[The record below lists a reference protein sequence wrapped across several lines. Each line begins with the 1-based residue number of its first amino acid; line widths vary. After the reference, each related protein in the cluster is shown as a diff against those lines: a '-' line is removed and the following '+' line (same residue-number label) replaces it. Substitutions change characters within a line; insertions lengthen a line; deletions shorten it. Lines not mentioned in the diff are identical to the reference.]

1 MNLYDKASLILTPNA
16 YKASKIYVAKPTD
29 GSGDLTFSRAST
41 AMRRNSAGLWESV
54 ANNVPR
60 LHYPVGGGCPAWLLE
75 PAATNKITQSVNLSL
90 WFKTTGSLIVTGG
103 QVSPSITDNA
113 FKVIAA
119 ATNDKWAIYSNDVT
133 IVSANTYSVS
143 MFFKAGEYSK
153 AGWRDGY
160 TGKYVTFNVSTKTQL
175 ATNGPTVSFTDE
187 GNGYVRAIV
196 NYTATTVTNNN
207 YFFIL
212 DNAYVNQNP
221 DVYTFI
227 GDGTSGLF
235 MWNPQHED
243 GSVATS
249 PIITAGSTVTR
260 LDDEAFKTGAS
271 EMIGQTEGTLYID
284 FIGTKDISATG
295 KFLTQILGSKNI
307 GITTYSNVIN
317 ILSGAIDASFPF
329 TVGTRYKVAVCYRD
343 SDNSFRIFINGA
355 KTHDLSTYVAGTY
368 NSFGVG
374 CRATYG
380 DISANTTIKDAIF
393 YKTAL
398 SDSEAIALTTL

>member
-41 AMRRNSAGLWESV
+41 AMRRNAAGLWESV
-54 ANNVPR
+54 SNNIPR
-60 LHYPVGGGCPAWLLE
+60 LHYPVGGGCPSWLME
-75 PAATNKITQSVNLSL
+75 PAATNIVFNSL
-90 WFKTTGSLIVTGG
+90 G
-103 QVSPSITDNA
+103 N
-113 FKVIAA
+113 A
-119 ATNDKWAIYSNDVT
+119 ATYSLLGG
-133 IVSANTYSVS
+133 ASVS
-143 MFFKAGEYSK
+143 DFSISTPFNGVTSAVKISTVASFFSGVSKSISRSSAINVTWCIVKKGTLDFMGMVDVAGGGVKAWFNIANGTLGTVSLGYNARITSEGDGWYRCELTKDTADAASYFQIMF
-153 AGWRDGY
+153 
-160 TGKYVTFNVSTKTQL
+160 TN
-175 ATNGPTVSFTDE
+175 TNGSSSGAVGDSYLCFE
-187 GNGYVRAIV
+187 
-196 NYTATTVTNNN
+196 
-207 YFFIL
+207 
-212 DNAYVNQNP
+212 QNE
-221 DVYTFI
+221 I
-227 GDGTSGLF
+227 GST
-235 MWNPQHED
+235 
-243 GSVATS
+243 ATS

-271 EMIGQTEGTLYID
+271 EMIGQTEGTLYVD
-284 FIGTKDISATG
+284 CIGTKDVAATP

-380 DISANTTIKDAIF
+380 DVSANTTIKDAIF
-393 YKTAL
+393 YKTAI